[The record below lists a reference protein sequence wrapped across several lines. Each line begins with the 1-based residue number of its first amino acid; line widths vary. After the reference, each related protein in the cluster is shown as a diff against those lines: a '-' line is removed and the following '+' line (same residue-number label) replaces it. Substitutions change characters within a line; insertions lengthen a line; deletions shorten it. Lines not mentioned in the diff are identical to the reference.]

1 MSRKKSNP
9 LQRSKASV
17 ASGTKLRLLPK
28 VATGIQGL
36 DEVTGGGL
44 PRGRTTLICGGAGSG
59 KTMLAMEFLVR
70 GAQLYDEPG
79 VFVSFEESAED
90 LVQNV
95 ASMGFDLKALAR
107 RKKFLIDHVR
117 VVRDEISET
126 GDFDLEGL
134 FIRLGLAIDSIGAKR
149 VVLDTLDALFAGFS
163 NIGIL
168 RAELRRLFDWLK
180 QRGVTAVIT
189 AERGDG
195 ALTRHGLEEYV
206 SDCVIL
212 LDQRVVNQ
220 LTSRRLRIV
229 KYRGTVHGTDEY
241 PFLIKEHGISVVP
254 ITSIGLHHRASRE
267 VVSSGIP
274 TLDKTLG
281 AGGVYRSS
289 TIMLS
294 GTAGTGKSNIAGL
307 FVAEA
312 GRRGERSLY
321 VALEES
327 ESEIVRNMKSIG
339 IDLAPLVGRD
349 LLRFHVSRPTTH
361 GLEMHLASI
370 RQVVVDYQP
379 RVVVVDS
386 ITSLLSMGSLVEVT
400 SMAIRLVDFLK
411 MNDITL
417 VMTALIDSGKQL
429 ETSQVN
435 ISSLVDTWLTL
446 GNLLTDGART
456 RTLSVVKARGMGT
469 SNQTH
474 ELVISKKGVE
484 IKHAA
489 RSGKYS

>member
-9 LQRSKASV
+9 LRRRKASV
-17 ASGTKLRLLPK
+17 ARGTQLRQLPK
-28 VATGIQGL
+28 AATGIQGL

-44 PRGRTTLICGGAGSG
+44 PRGRTTLICGSAGSG

-95 ASMGFDLKALAR
+95 ASMGFDLEALAR
-107 RKKFLIDHVR
+107 RKNLLIDHVR
-117 VVRDEISET
+117 VERTEIGET
-126 GDFDLEGL
+126 GAFDLEGL
-134 FIRLGLAIDSIGAKR
+134 FIRLGLAIDSIGARR

-180 QRGVTAVIT
+180 RRGVTAAIT
-189 AERGDG
+189 AERGDS
-195 ALTRHGLEEYV
+195 ALTKHGLEEYV

-212 LDQRVVNQ
+212 LDHRVVNQ

-241 PFLIKEHGISVVP
+241 PFLINENGISVVP
-254 ITSIGLHHRASRE
+254 ITSLGLHHRASRE
-267 VVSSGIP
+267 VVSSGVP

-281 AGGVYRSS
+281 AGGFYRSS
-289 TIMLS
+289 TVLLS
-294 GTAGTGKSNIAGL
+294 GAAGTGKSNIAGH

-312 GRRGERSLY
+312 GRRGEPSLY
-321 VALEES
+321 IALEES
-327 ESEIVRNMKSIG
+327 QSEIVRNMKSIG
-339 IDLAPLVGRD
+339 IQLAPLVARD
-349 LLRFHVSRPTTH
+349 LLRFHVSRPTAH
-361 GLEMHLASI
+361 GLEMHLATI
-370 RQVVVDYQP
+370 HQIVIEYQP
-379 RVVVVDS
+379 RIVVVDS
-386 ITSLLSMGSLVEVT
+386 ITSLLSMGSVGEVT
-400 SMAIRLVDFLK
+400 SMAVRLVDFLK
-411 MNDITL
+411 MNHITL
-417 VMTALIDSGKQL
+417 VMTALSDADRQV

-435 ISSLVDTWLTL
+435 ISSLVDTWLML
-446 GNLLTDGART
+446 ANLLRDGVRT
-456 RTLSVVKARGMGT
+456 RTLSVVKARGMGN

-474 ELVISKKGVE
+474 EVVISKNGLA
-484 IKHAA
+484 IKYDD
-489 RSGKYS
+489 RSEKYS